1 MVRFPVKSQKKTD
14 AQGVISIALTSFTV
28 GGAVVTLDIQG
39 QQATVDVRF
48 AVLPPD
54 VTNSSFNVSPS
65 DIVADG
71 SMQSI
76 LTFVPRNKNNEFVSG
91 ITDLEFIQSGVPVT
105 ISPVTENADNYT
117 ASVVGNSVGDVDIT
131 PQVGG
136 GITRLVA
143 EKNHPVPSTEDNRH

>member
-1 MVRFPVKSQKKTD
+1 
-14 AQGVISIALTSFTV
+14 
-28 GGAVVTLDIQG
+28 
-39 QQATVDVRF
+39 
-48 AVLPPD
+48 
-54 VTNSSFNVSPS
+54 
-65 DIVADG
+65 
-71 SMQSI
+71 MQSI

-136 GITRLVA
+136 ITRLVA